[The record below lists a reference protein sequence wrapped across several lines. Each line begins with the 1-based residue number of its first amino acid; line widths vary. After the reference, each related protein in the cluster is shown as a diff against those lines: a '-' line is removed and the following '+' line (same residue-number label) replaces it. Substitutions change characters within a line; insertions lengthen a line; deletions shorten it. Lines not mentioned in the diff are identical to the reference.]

1 MCCLCRYSLYLGFED
16 FRAVFL
22 PDVLHGHFPAAGSCI
37 GFASPVPH
45 LFFAR
50 PAEPCG
56 LESVLI
62 FVCIAAVRWLRHC
75 WPTAL
80 CAIRLTQTHEPQ
92 SSITM
97 PEKAMIFW
105 ITSMYSPAVSFI
117 LRFLPVVSSAAALLW
132 MSFRRLKAF
141 SYSALIV
148 FIVSGLPPLLCVA
161 GFARCYQQRFA
172 LPVGWL
178 IRAKRRYSFF
188 SRAVATPLLTNS
200 GKAAILFF
208 DCAAI
213 LEVFHFGIPFQLSAR
228 CASVLYLSVV

>member
-97 PEKAMIFW
+97 PVRQRSWSLQQRAKPATREKAMIFW

-148 FIVSGLPPLLCVA
+148 FIVSGLPPLS
-161 GFARCYQQRFA
+161 
-172 LPVGWL
+172 GWL

-188 SRAVATPLLTNS
+188 SSSIVLQFWKYFILVSPFNCRRGAPPSCICPL
-200 GKAAILFF
+200 F
-208 DCAAI
+208 DF
-213 LEVFHFGIPFQLSAR
+213 LNL
-228 CASVLYLSVV
+228 LYT